1 MKTDAMFEGNLALDI
16 EQDFKPTF
24 TVVDGG
30 LGASSNSSQHK
41 SSSATYIAIALLAI
55 SLIGIMVSFCIV
67 HSENVAQAIG
77 TAHHTMISVREGDSL
92 WSIASECNVPGLT
105 TQEISDAIVS
115 FNHLDS
121 KTLTPGQELTV
132 PSR

>member
-1 MKTDAMFEGNLALDI
+1 MKTKAMFEGNLALDI

-30 LGASSNSSQHK
+30 RCSTSNSSHHM
-41 SSSATYIAIALLAI
+41 SSSTTYIAIALLALT
-55 SLIGIMVSFCIV
+55 LIGIMVTFCTV
-67 HSENVAQAIG
+67 HSKNVAQAIG
-77 TAHHTMISVREGDSL
+77 SAHRTTIAVQQGDSL

-121 KTLTPGQELTV
+121 TTLTPGQELTV
-132 PSR
+132 PSK